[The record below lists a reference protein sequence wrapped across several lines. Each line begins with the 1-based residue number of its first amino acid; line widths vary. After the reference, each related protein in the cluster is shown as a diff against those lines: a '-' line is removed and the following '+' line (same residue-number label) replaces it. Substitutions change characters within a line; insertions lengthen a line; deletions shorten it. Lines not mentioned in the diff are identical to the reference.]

1 MPGRIFSPPWSAR
14 YNRPWQVA
22 AGLVLG
28 ITLLG
33 LAARGVDLGQVR
45 AGLVRADPLWVA
57 GASLSVLLATAAK
70 ICRWQGLF
78 PGGQRPG
85 LWTLARAFLIGQMA
99 NALFPARV
107 GDVARAYVLGRDG
120 GGSKATA
127 LGTIA
132 AEKGFDVVL
141 LLLCGI
147 VVLLWVPLPP
157 WLNVPLALLTAGG
170 LLLGLL
176 ALAWSQGGTLA
187 WVERWAAYLPWEV
200 GRRAA
205 GALRRALAGLNVL
218 RQPRRAL
225 GACLWSLVVWCLA
238 ASANYALFLAFGLRL
253 PAGAALLLLVMLY
266 VGAVPPS
273 TPGKLGVFHSVA
285 VLGLEACGVER
296 SASLLYA
303 SVLYLIVY
311 LPQIVPGVILLGIH
325 SPIWRRGKERASSE
339 P

>member
-1 MPGRIFSPPWSAR
+1 VPGRVFSLPWDAR
-14 YNRPWQVA
+14 YNRPWQIA
-22 AGLVLG
+22 AGLALGVVL
-28 ITLLG
+28 LV
-33 LAARGVDLGQVR
+33 LAARGVELGQVR

-57 GASLSVLLATAAK
+57 AASLCVLLATAAK
-70 ICRWQGLF
+70 IRRWQGLF
-78 PGGQRPG
+78 PDGLRPG
-85 LWTLARAFLIGQMA
+85 LWAFARAFLIGQMA

-107 GDVARAYVLGRDG
+107 GDVARAYILGRNG
-120 GGSKATA
+120 GGSKAVA
-127 LGTIA
+127 LGTVA
-132 AEKGFDVVL
+132 AEKGFDAIM

-147 VVLLWVPLPP
+147 VVLLWVPLPT
-157 WLNVPLALLTAGG
+157 WLNVPLAGLTAGG
-170 LLLGLL
+170 LLLGLV

-187 WVERWAAYLPWEV
+187 WVERWAAYLPWGV

-225 GACLWSLVVWCLA
+225 GACLWSLAIWCLA
-238 ASANYALFLAFGLRL
+238 AGTNYALFLAFGLRL
-253 PAGAALLLLVMLY
+253 PAGAALLLLFMLY
-266 VGAVPPS
+266 IGAIPPS

-311 LPQIVPGVILLGIH
+311 LPQIVPGAILLGIH
-325 SPIWRRGKERASSE
+325 SPIRRQGKERSSSE